1 MKGLIFGISLLLTFI
16 NAEFDIRLV
25 DGSDHCSGRVEV
37 KYNGQWGTVC
47 DDGWD
52 MEDSKVVCKQLGCG
66 SPVAA
71 LSGAKFGQ
79 GSGNIWMDDVSCN
92 GTESSLS
99 NCFFGGWGINNCGH
113 QEDAGVKC
121 MEEVAIRLTDGNNR
135 CSGRV
140 EVKYNG
146 QWGTVCD
153 DGWDVEDSKVVCEQL
168 GCGSPTA
175 ALSGAIFGQGS
186 GNIWM
191 DDVSCKGNE
200 PSLWQCS
207 FRGWGINNCGHGED
221 AGVKCTQEV
230 ELRLVDGN
238 DRCSGRVEVK
248 YNGQWGTV
256 CDDDWDMEDSKVVC
270 KQLGCGSPA
279 AALSGAKFG
288 QGSGS
293 IWMDDVTCNG
303 REDSLWKCS
312 FRGWGINDCSHGE
325 DAGVNC
331 MEEVDIRLV
340 DGKDRCS
347 GRVEVKYNGQW
358 GTVCDDGWDMEDSKV
373 VCKQLGCGPPAAAL
387 SGAKFGQGSGNI
399 WMDDV
404 KCNGREASLWKCSF
418 PGWGI
423 NNCGHGE
430 DAGVNCTEEV
440 DIRLVN
446 GSDRCSGRVEVKY
459 NGQWGTVCDDD
470 WDMED
475 SKVVCKQLGCGSH
488 AAALSGAKFGQGS
501 GNIWMDDVKCNG
513 REASL
518 WNCSFRGWGI
528 NNCGHGEDAGVKCT
542 KEVDIRLADG
552 NNRCSGRVE
561 VKYNGQWGTVC
572 DDDWDMEDSKVVCKQ
587 IGCGSPAAALSG
599 ATFGQGTGNI
609 WMDDVKCNG
618 REASLSECSFRGW
631 GINNCGHQEDAGVK
645 CAEEFDIR
653 LADGSDRCS
662 GRVEVK
668 YNGQWGTVCDD
679 GWDMEDSKVV
689 CKQLGCGPPAAALSA
704 AKFGQGS
711 GNIWMDDVTCNG
723 REASLWECSFAG
735 WGINN
740 CGHGEDAGV
749 NCTEEVD
756 IRLADGSD
764 RCSGRVEVKY
774 NGQWGTVCDDGWDM
788 EDAKVVCKQL
798 GCGSSAAAL
807 SGAKF
812 GQGSG
817 NIWMDDVTCNGRE
830 ASLWECSFAGWGI
843 NNCGHGEDAGVNC
856 TEEVDIR
863 LADGSDRCSGRVE
876 VKYNGQWGT
885 VCDDGWDMEDAKV
898 VCKQLGCGSSAA
910 ALSGAKFGQGSG
922 NIWMDDV
929 TCNGREASLWE
940 CSFAGWGINNCGHGE
955 DAGVNCTEEVD
966 IRLADGSDRCSG
978 RVEVKY
984 NGQWGTVCDD
994 GWDMQDSKVVC
1005 KQLGCGPPAAALS
1018 GAKFGQGTGNIWM
1031 DDVKCN
1037 GREASLWNCSF
1048 PGWGINNCD
1057 HGEDAGVNC
1066 TEEVSIRLADG
1077 NGRCSGR
1084 VEVKYNGQWGT
1095 VCDDDWDMEDSKVVC
1110 KQLGCGS
1117 PAAAL
1122 SGATFGQGS
1131 GNIWMD
1137 DVKCTGREASLSEC
1151 SFRGWGINNCGHQ
1164 EDAGVKCAEE
1174 NMSTLQPEEYSME
1187 ATTLAET
1194 LLSMRSSTL
1203 PDNYEVDIRLAEGS
1217 DRCSGRVE
1225 VKYNGQW
1232 GTVCDDGWDMEDSKV
1247 VCKQLGCGSSAAALP
1262 GAKFGQ
1268 GSGNIWMDDVSCKGT
1283 ESSLSMCFF
1292 GGWGINN
1299 CGHHEDAAVICSE
1312 ENMSTSQTTENSME
1326 ATTEAET
1333 LFSIKSSTLPYN
1345 DEVDI
1350 RLADGSDLCSGR
1362 VEVKYNGQWGT
1373 VCDDGWDMEDS
1384 KVVCKQLGC
1393 GSSAAALSGG
1403 KFGQG
1408 SGIIWM
1414 DDVSCKGSESSLSKC
1429 FFAGWGINN
1438 CGHHEDAG
1446 VICSEGI
1453 MPAFQTTEYWMET
1466 TIEAE
1471 TLLSIKPSKLPY
1483 NDEVD
1488 IRLADGSDRCSGRVE
1503 VKYNGQWG
1511 TVCDDGW
1518 DMEDAMVVCKQLGCG
1533 SSAAALSGA
1542 KFGQGSGN
1550 IWMDDVTCNGR
1561 EASLWECSFAG
1572 WGINNCGHGE
1582 DAGVNCTE
1590 EVDIRLAD
1598 GSDRC
1603 SGRVEVK
1610 YNGQWGTV
1618 CDDGWDME
1626 DSKVVC
1632 KQLGCGPPA
1641 AAHSG
1646 AKFGQGSGNIWMDDV
1661 TCNGR
1666 EASLWKCSFAGW
1678 GINNCGH
1685 GEDAGVN
1692 CTEEVDIRL
1701 AEGSDRCSGRVEVK
1715 YNGQWGTV
1723 CDDGWDMEDSK
1734 VVCKQLGCGSP
1745 AAAIPGAK
1753 FGQGSGNIWMD
1764 DVSCKGTESSLSKCL
1779 FAGWGITNCGH
1790 HEDAGVICSEGIMP
1804 TFQTTEYSME
1814 TTIEAE
1820 TLLSIKPSKLPY
1832 NDEVDIRLADGSDR
1846 CSGRVEVKY
1855 NGQWGTV
1862 CDDGWDMEDSKV
1874 VCKQLGCGPPAAA
1887 HSGAKFGQGS
1897 GNIWMDD
1904 VTCNGREASLWK
1916 CSFAGWGINNCGHGE
1931 DAGVICTEEVDIRLA
1946 EGSDRCSG
1954 RVEVKYNGQWGT
1966 VCDDG
1971 WDMEDSKVCLQTAWL
1986 WISRS
1991 SNSRRKVRA
2000 GEREHLDGRCFV

>member
-856 TEEVDIR
+856 TEDVDIR

-876 VKYNGQWGT
+876 VKYNG
-885 VCDDGWDMEDAKV
+885 
-898 VCKQLGCGSSAA
+898 
-910 ALSGAKFGQGSG
+910 
-922 NIWMDDV
+922 
-929 TCNGREASLWE
+929 
-940 CSFAGWGINNCGHGE
+940 H
-955 DAGVNCTEEVD
+955 
-966 IRLADGSDRCSG
+966 
-978 RVEVKY
+978 
-984 NGQWGTVCDD
+984 
-994 GWDMQDSKVVC
+994 
-1005 KQLGCGPPAAALS
+1005 
-1018 GAKFGQGTGNIWM
+1018 
-1031 DDVKCN
+1031 
-1037 GREASLWNCSF
+1037 
-1048 PGWGINNCD
+1048 
-1057 HGEDAGVNC
+1057 
-1066 TEEVSIRLADG
+1066 
-1077 NGRCSGR
+1077 
-1084 VEVKYNGQWGT
+1084 
-1095 VCDDDWDMEDSKVVC
+1095 
-1110 KQLGCGS
+1110 
-1117 PAAAL
+1117 
-1122 SGATFGQGS
+1122 
-1131 GNIWMD
+1131 
-1137 DVKCTGREASLSEC
+1137 
-1151 SFRGWGINNCGHQ
+1151 
-1164 EDAGVKCAEE
+1164 
-1174 NMSTLQPEEYSME
+1174 
-1187 ATTLAET
+1187 
-1194 LLSMRSSTL
+1194 
-1203 PDNYEVDIRLAEGS
+1203 
-1217 DRCSGRVE
+1217 
-1225 VKYNGQW
+1225 W

>member
-994 GWDMQDSKVVC
+994 GWDM
-1005 KQLGCGPPAAALS
+1005 
-1018 GAKFGQGTGNIWM
+1018 
-1031 DDVKCN
+1031 
-1037 GREASLWNCSF
+1037 
-1048 PGWGINNCD
+1048 
-1057 HGEDAGVNC
+1057 EDA
-1066 TEEVSIRLADG
+1066 
-1077 NGRCSGR
+1077 
-1084 VEVKYNGQWGT
+1084 
-1095 VCDDDWDMEDSKVVC
+1095 
-1110 KQLGCGS
+1110 
-1117 PAAAL
+1117 
-1122 SGATFGQGS
+1122 
-1131 GNIWMD
+1131 
-1137 DVKCTGREASLSEC
+1137 
-1151 SFRGWGINNCGHQ
+1151 
-1164 EDAGVKCAEE
+1164 
-1174 NMSTLQPEEYSME
+1174 
-1187 ATTLAET
+1187 
-1194 LLSMRSSTL
+1194 
-1203 PDNYEVDIRLAEGS
+1203 
-1217 DRCSGRVE
+1217 
-1225 VKYNGQW
+1225 
-1232 GTVCDDGWDMEDSKV
+1232 KV
-1247 VCKQLGCGSSAAALP
+1247 VCKQLGCGSSAAALS

-1268 GSGNIWMDDVSCKGT
+1268 GSGNIWMDDVTCNGR
-1283 ESSLSMCFF
+1283 EASLWECSFA
-1292 GGWGINN
+1292 GWGINN
-1299 CGHHEDAAVICSE
+1299 CGHGEDAGVNC
-1312 ENMSTSQTTENSME
+1312 TE
-1326 ATTEAET
+1326 
-1333 LFSIKSSTLPYN
+1333 
-1345 DEVDI
+1345 EVDI
-1350 RLADGSDLCSGR
+1350 RLADGSDRCSGR